1 LVTRGPHTCRWR
13 PLGRGG
19 ETRDMTAWPRHNPET
34 RPTMDFD
41 TPIRVIDNP
50 DATVSDTWEGV
61 WAAPS

>member
-1 LVTRGPHTCRWR
+1 
-13 PLGRGG
+13 
-19 ETRDMTAWPRHNPET
+19 
-34 RPTMDFD
+34 MDFD